1 MQNRPKKKPDARTEY
16 EAALH
21 DMRQK
26 LDALMQRAVFV
37 RGIGELSSN
46 IHWGHVGD
54 IKRINTLL
62 DQALLIKLV
71 KIK

>member
-1 MQNRPKKKPDARTEY
+1 MQNRPKKQPDARAEY

-54 IKRINTLL
+54 IRRINALL
-62 DQALLIKLV
+62 DEAISVKLV
-71 KIK
+71 KIE